1 MRAADL
7 AACTAAV
14 STLQAAL
21 CARCNGLRAEL
32 LRRPGEDAN
41 GLVTLMEVYQMPA
54 AADAAALEAQAAAA
68 SAPWLQGA
76 RHVEVF
82 EPVSTGS

>member
-1 MRAADL
+1 MHAADL
-7 AACTAAV
+7 AACVAAV
-14 STLQAAL
+14 SALQAEL
-21 CARCNGLRAEL
+21 CARCVGLQAEL

-41 GLVTLMEVYQMPA
+41 GLVTLMEVYRWPA
-54 AADAAALEAQAAAA
+54 AADAAELEAQAAAA

-82 EPVSTGS
+82 EPVSEGS